1 MNQII
6 ILELPFESCI
16 KSIKQESNN
25 YAVDIKNGNIIKED
39 KKKVTANRNKMK
51 QKRLVMENNGITK
64 G

>member
-1 MNQII
+1 MHQII

-25 YAVDIKNGNIIKED
+25 YAVDIKNGNITKED
-39 KKKVTANRNKMK
+39 KKKVIANRNKMK
-51 QKRLVMENNGITK
+51 QKRLAMENNGITK

>member
-1 MNQII
+1 MHQII

-25 YAVDIKNGNIIKED
+25 YAVDIKNVNITKED
-39 KKKVTANRNKMK
+39 KKKVIANRNKMK